1 MGRATWLA
9 IGLLAFLALV
19 GLSLV
24 WLHTPAGPRL
34 DRVLAAPLI
43 HDLPWWLR
51 RLLSGLARRWLLIG
65 LGALVALGLVRALR
79 HRAYLAAVTALL
91 VPALSL
97 AWLSAIRDGWLF
109 IGAADFPS
117 GHTTLGAGLLVA
129 LAVAHP
135 SLLKLPADLE
145 AYAAS
150 SRAPLLINAC
160 ETDPSFPA
168 EACAKADEIFGE
180 GRFVPGYERT
190 WWEGCAHGF
199 AVRADLVSRF
209 RSFDSI
215 TAKVLSGIPTRTTLK
230 GRRGKRA
237 HSRRRS
243 NFSRSISEQ

>member
-129 LAVAHP
+129 LAVLSRDPRSSQQRRCWLAAAWLAALTVIAVGNVTLHAHQP
-135 SLLKLPADLE
+135 GDVMAALLLVTCVTGLLHGILLPRPVT
-145 AYAAS
+145 AAS
-150 SRAPLLINAC
+150 PRN
-160 ETDPSFPA
+160 
-168 EACAKADEIFGE
+168 
-180 GRFVPGYERT
+180 
-190 WWEGCAHGF
+190 
-199 AVRADLVSRF
+199 
-209 RSFDSI
+209 
-215 TAKVLSGIPTRTTLK
+215 
-230 GRRGKRA
+230 RGTMG
-237 HSRRRS
+237 
-243 NFSRSISEQ
+243 QP